1 MIMDDRKY
9 QEEVQ
14 EENPVES
21 YFKVRTGKEWMDEAK
36 SIPIRK

>member
-1 MIMDDRKY
+1 MDEKKY

-21 YFKVRTGKEWMDEAK
+21 YFKVRTGKEWMD
-36 SIPIRK
+36 